1 MKIAIMQPY
10 IFPYI
15 GYFQLINAVDKF
27 IFYDDVNYIKRG
39 WINRNQI
46 LINGEAKLFTIPVIK
61 ASQNKLIKEIDVNL
75 DTKWMKQFL
84 STLEFNYKK
93 APYFKETFELVE
105 RVLNYNVT
113 AISDMAINSNIVIAE
128 YLNLSTSFEVS
139 SKLYS
144 NTKGMAKADRLIEIC
159 KINNAIDYINP
170 SGGNVLYDKEYFLKK
185 GVSLYFI
192 DNKIIPYQ
200 QFNNG
205 FVGGLSMID
214 LLMFNNKNE
223 IREML
228 NQYQLN

>member
-46 LINGEAKLFTIPVIK
+46 LINGEAKLFTIPLIK
-61 ASQNKLIKEIDVNL
+61 ASQNKLIKEINIGL
-75 DTKWMKQFL
+75 NEKWTKQFL

-105 RVLNYNVT
+105 RVLNYNAT
-113 AISDMAINSNIVIAE
+113 SISDMAINSNIVIAE
-128 YLNLSTSFEVS
+128 YLSLTTSFEVS

-170 SGGNVLYDKEYFLKK
+170 SGGNVLYDKEYFLEK

-200 QFNNG
+200 QFNND

-223 IREML
+223 IIEML